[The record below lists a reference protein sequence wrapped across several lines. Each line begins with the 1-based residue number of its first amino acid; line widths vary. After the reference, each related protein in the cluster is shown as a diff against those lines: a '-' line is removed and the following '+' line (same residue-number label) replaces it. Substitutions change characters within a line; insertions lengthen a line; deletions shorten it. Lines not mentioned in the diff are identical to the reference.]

1 MRTVRTIL
9 RAAPAPVLATVLT
22 GALSGGL
29 LWATPRAASH
39 EHGPGR
45 AQGSV
50 NEREAREAREV
61 REARE
66 RQRTYRADCRTE
78 VRGSRAFAYCHN
90 PYPVVDRVRLHV
102 ECDRWWD
109 VDADSEPVD
118 VGPAQYH
125 ELTDRCWKEVRA
137 VWVSHQPLVDG

>member
-22 GALSGGL
+22 GALSAGL
-29 LWATPRAASH
+29 LWATPPAASH
-39 EHGPGR
+39 ERHEHDE
-45 AQGSV
+45 A
-50 NEREAREAREV
+50 EAREAREV
-61 REARE
+61 LEVRE

-109 VDADSEPVD
+109 VDADGEPAD
-118 VGPAQYH
+118 VGPAQYR
-125 ELTDRCWKEVRA
+125 ELTERCWKEVRA